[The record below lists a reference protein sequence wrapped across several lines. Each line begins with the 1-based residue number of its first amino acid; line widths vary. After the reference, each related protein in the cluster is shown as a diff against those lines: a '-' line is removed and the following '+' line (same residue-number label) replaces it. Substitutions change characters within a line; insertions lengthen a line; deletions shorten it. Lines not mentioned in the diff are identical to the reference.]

1 MPDAKIKKILQTPHL
16 EIEIQLCG
24 DDEYFAYDADVVF
37 QQKSKNIKA
46 IDVSPAQ
53 KGRKN
58 EGKGPAYRSRFT
70 ARFSYDSFDPMAQT
84 KIVVFFPDGRLME
97 VPADFSKVR

>member
-1 MPDAKIKKILQTPHL
+1 MPDSKIKKVLQTPHL
-16 EIEIQLCG
+16 EVEVQLCG

-70 ARFSYDSFDPMAQT
+70 ARFSYESFDPMAKT